1 MINDDRAPSTQGPLG
16 LIRHNGR
23 MARLAA
29 AVLVSSIGDPF
40 SQVVSLVLL
49 YQTTRSPLSVA
60 AAYGAEMLGVLTTGG
75 LVGAA
80 ADRIDRRRLIVGL
93 EVIRFLVVASLPLV
107 TSFSV
112 FLLYPVL
119 FLLAG
124 VETLVQPSR
133 QAALSELVA
142 PEQVGAANALLMT
155 AMTVA
160 QAAGFGLAGAGLAR
174 LSDPRALYL
183 IDALTFALAS
193 LLIASLGSLG
203 GGIVATRLRGGIG
216 RAWAVPGVK
225 PLLVV
230 AAATVLFVGML
241 NPTLLPVAYAL
252 SPNGPT
258 AYTLFEVCLIS
269 GGLVGSLAIGRI
281 GPRQGLPVQVIA
293 LWIFGAGVLAVG
305 LSHNFLLAGLA
316 VALSGAGNAIYS
328 VTNTSALMRT
338 ATTTN
343 RGTVM
348 SARFTVT
355 RTTMALGLVAGA
367 SAASWLGPLRAFSTF
382 GLGLL
387 LLAASC
393 TAFSVGRAYPL
404 SSRRR
409 S

>member
-1 MINDDRAPSTQGPLG
+1 
-16 LIRHNGR
+16 

-49 YQTTRSPLSVA
+49 YQATRAPLAIA

-75 LVGAA
+75 LGGAA
-80 ADRIDRRRLIVGL
+80 ADRVDRRRLIVGL
-93 EVIRFLVVASLPLV
+93 EVIRFLVVAGLPLV

-112 FLLYPVL
+112 YFLYPFI
-119 FLLAG
+119 FLLAS

-133 QAALSELVA
+133 QAAVPELVT
-142 PEQVGAANALLMT
+142 EGEVGAANALLMT
-155 AMTVA
+155 AVTVA
-160 QAAGFGLAGAGLAR
+160 QAAGFALAGIALAR
-174 LSDPRALYL
+174 LPDPRPLYFV
-183 IDALTFALAS
+183 DALTFALSS
-193 LLIASLGSLG
+193 LLIASVGSMG
-203 GGIVATRLRGGIG
+203 GGVVATKLRGGVG
-216 RAWAVPGVK
+216 RAWMVPGVG
-225 PLLVV
+225 PLLII

-252 SPNGPT
+252 SSNGPT
-258 AYTLFEVCLIS
+258 AYTLLEVCLIS

-281 GPRQGLPVQVIA
+281 GRRQGPLAQVVA
-293 LWIFGAGVLAVG
+293 LWMFGAGVLAVG
-305 LSHNFLLAGLA
+305 VSHNFLLASLA

-328 VTNTSALMRT
+328 VTNTSALMRR

-355 RTTMALGLVAGA
+355 RTSMALGLATGA
-367 SAASWLGPLRAFSTF
+367 ATASWLGPLRAFSTF

-387 LLAASC
+387 LVAAGF
-393 TAFSVGRAYPL
+393 TAFVVIQARMLPAGRHH
-404 SSRRR
+404 RG
-409 S
+409 